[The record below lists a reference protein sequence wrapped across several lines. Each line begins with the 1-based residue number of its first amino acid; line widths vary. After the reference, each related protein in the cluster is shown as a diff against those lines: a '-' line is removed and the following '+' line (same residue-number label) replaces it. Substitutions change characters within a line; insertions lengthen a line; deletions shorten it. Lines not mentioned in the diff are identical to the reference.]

1 VVDLVAMVVV
11 CASVVAANYDV
22 AFEGRTFSTASESL
36 GIEGCGTPS
45 GQCVPIARND
55 PRGDP
60 GASSWGLEP
69 WAVFEHRELADGQI
83 PLWNPANGAGAPL
96 AANMQSA
103 VFDPLLL
110 AYRLHTSPLVLDLAL
125 LVCLVLTALAAYA
138 FARLAGISQIAAT
151 VVGIVYGL
159 SGWFFRYSNNWW
171 FRAYLYLPLLLIC
184 VEWVL
189 RSRRWWPVAVL
200 ALASAAAALV
210 GMPELTFIT
219 AVAVGVYAA
228 TRLFTGPRVWT
239 RPLTLARLAA
249 AGVLGAALAAP
260 ALLPFA
266 EYLPRSVNSHSGVL
280 GTVVPETLSPTELAN
295 WLMPK
300 FSGTSITAYAGTA
313 NWVGAGAVVLLLAGV
328 TSRDSMRRYLAWPV
342 LALGALAAAQVY
354 GGILVNWTRFIPLWS
369 VTNWSDFSTPV
380 MAFAIAFLAGI
391 GVQAL
396 MDRALHRV
404 PFAVAL
410 GLLGVLLMLC
420 ALVTNRPL
428 PLGHDV
434 AVLGGW
440 PLAACAAALTV
451 TAILLLGSRAAV
463 VVVALVAIELLLLV
477 PRGTHHLRAV
487 PYPARNWIAVL
498 VANTAK
504 DRSRVFSSDGL
515 LFPETATVYGLQDP
529 RLLDALY
536 VERYWRYLKAF
547 VARRL
552 PDRFTGIDSNAAAQ
566 VAGNPMFDLLG
577 VRYLVYDVLR
587 ASGPPPFADQFR
599 PTWKSERGNIYENTH
614 ADPRAFVVHGVRK
627 AAGED
632 AAFDEMKEG
641 AHRFADGTYDVQFDP
656 MRTAVVEGAAPD
668 LQRVH
673 SCPTADAV
681 PRIVSYEPG
690 RVAIR
695 VSAHCAGLLVL
706 TDSYYPGWKATVNG
720 KRARIHSTDGAFRGV
735 VIPQGAST
743 VVFRYEPASFRDG
756 VVLAVL
762 GSIGVLALAA
772 SDLRRRR
779 RRGAK
784 RNTATPDGAQS
795 YRPSQ
800 PSALDLGARCTR

>member
-1 VVDLVAMVVV
+1 VADLVAVVVV
-11 CASVVAANYDV
+11 CVTVVAANYDV
-22 AFEGRTFSTASESL
+22 PFEGRTFSTASEAL
-36 GIEGCGTPS
+36 GVEGCGTPS
-45 GQCVPIARND
+45 GQCLPTAQND
-55 PRGDP
+55 PRVDP
-60 GASSWGLEP
+60 VASSWALEP

-83 PLWNPANGAGAPL
+83 PLWNPANGAGAPF

-110 AYRLHTSPLVLDLAL
+110 AYRIHTSPLVLDLTL
-125 LVCLVLTALAAYA
+125 LVCLLLTALAAYA
-138 FARLAGISQIAAT
+138 FARVVGISPIAAT

-200 ALASAAAALV
+200 ALASAAAVLV

-219 AVAVGVYAA
+219 AVAVGVYIAI
-228 TRLFTGPRVWT
+228 RLFTGPRIWT
-239 RPLTLARLAA
+239 RPLALARFAA
-249 AGVLGAALAAP
+249 AGVIGAALAAP

-266 EYLPRSVNSHSGVL
+266 EYLPRSFNVHSVGL
-280 GTVVPETLSPTELAN
+280 GTVVPVTLSPTELAN

-300 FSGTSITAYAGTA
+300 FSATSITAYAGTA
-313 NWVGAGAVVLLLAGV
+313 NWVGAGAVVLLLAAV
-328 TSRDSMRRYLAWPV
+328 ISRESMRRYLGWPV
-342 LALGALAAAQVY
+342 LAFGVVAAAQVY

-369 VTNWSDFSTPV
+369 VTNWSYFSTPV

-396 MDRALHRV
+396 MDRALHPV
-404 PFAVAL
+404 GFAVAL
-410 GLLGVLLMLC
+410 GVLAVFLIVC

-440 PLAACAAALTV
+440 PLAACVAVLTV

-477 PRGTHHLRAV
+477 PRGTHDLRTY
-487 PYPARNWIAVL
+487 PYPARNWTAVL
-498 VANTAK
+498 VAKTAQ

-515 LFPETATVYGLQDP
+515 LYPETATVYGLQDP

-552 PDRFTGIDSNAAAQ
+552 LDRFTGIDSNAAAQ

-587 ASGPPPFADQFR
+587 ASGPPGSARDQFR
-599 PTWKSERGNIYENTH
+599 QIWKSERGNVYENTH
-614 ADPRAFVVHGVRK
+614 ADPRAFVVHDIRN
-627 AAGED
+627 AAGEN
-632 AAFDEMKEG
+632 AAFEKMQKG

-656 MRTAVVEGAAPD
+656 MQSAVVEGPALD
-668 LQRVH
+668 LQQVH
-673 SCPTADAV
+673 SCPTASGDAV

-690 RVAIR
+690 NVAIR
-695 VSAHCAGLLVL
+695 VRAHCAGLLVL

-720 KRARIHSTDGAFRGV
+720 KDVRIHATDGAFRGV

-743 VVFRYEPASFRDG
+743 VVFRYEPASFHDG
-756 VVLAVL
+756 VVLTIL

-779 RRGAK
+779 GRAK
-784 RNTATPDGAQS
+784 RNTATV
-795 YRPSQ
+795 RPE
-800 PSALDLGARCTR
+800 R